1 MHRALTVSASLDL
14 RPLVVILRSRAI
26 AHHVTEESGKL
37 VVWTRS
43 EAEAQLVRACFDAWQ
58 SGELQVSDSALT
70 RGPAMLPVK
79 SIVQNLLNA
88 AWTAPVTV
96 TVLLISLVVAL
107 FSSAGADTYAI
118 RGMFFPDLNRST
130 VSLSEPL
137 VWLQMITPAFLH
149 FGLIHLVFNS
159 LWLWYFG
166 RMMEP
171 TLKPWRYTLVLL
183 WMALAGNVAQY
194 LWSGAANFGGL
205 SGVVYGQIGFIWL
218 WQNIHP
224 GSRLRLPPAMIMV
237 FLVALILMEVLA
249 SSYIASAAHA
259 GGLVSGMLAG
269 WLLGLWYKK
278 RGSYV

>member
-14 RPLVVILRSRAI
+14 RPLVVILHSRAI
-26 AHHVTEESGKL
+26 SHHITEESGKL

-43 EAEAQLVRACFDAWQ
+43 EADGQLVQACFEAWQ
-58 SGELQVSDSALT
+58 QGQLQVPDSAVSAE
-70 RGPAMLPVK
+70 PQMLPVK
-79 SIVQNLLNA
+79 GMVQNLLNA

-96 TVLLISLVVAL
+96 TVLLISLIIAL
-107 FSSAGADTYAI
+107 FSNAGADTLAI
-118 RGMFFPDLNRST
+118 RGLFFPDLSRSS
-130 VSLSEPL
+130 VSLSEPM
-137 VWLQMITPAFLH
+137 VWLRMITPAFLH

-171 TLKPWRYTLVLL
+171 ELRSWRYALL
-183 WMALAGNVAQY
+183 LMWMALAGNLAQY
-194 LWSGAANFGGL
+194 LWSDATNFGGL

-218 WQNIHP
+218 WQSVLP
-224 GSRLRLPPAMIMV
+224 RSRLRLPAAMIMV
-237 FLVALILMEVLA
+237 FLAALILMEVLA

-259 GGLVSGMLAG
+259 GGLISGMLAG
-269 WLLGLWYKK
+269 LLLALWFKK

>member
-26 AHHVTEESGKL
+26 AHQITEESGEL

-43 EAEAQLVRACFDAWQ
+43 EAEAQLVQVCFDAWQ
-58 SGELQVSDSALT
+58 RGELQVPDSALAS
-70 RGPAMLPVK
+70 GPEMLPLK
-79 SIVQNLLNA
+79 NIIQNLLNA

-96 TVLLISLVVAL
+96 TVLMISLVVAL
-107 FSSAGADTYAI
+107 FSNVGADTYAI

-130 VSLSEPL
+130 VSLTEPM
-137 VWLQMITPAFLH
+137 VWLRMITPAFLH

-171 TLKPWRYTLVLL
+171 SLKSWRYGLVLI
-183 WMALAGNVAQY
+183 WMALAGNLAQY

-218 WQNIHP
+218 WQNIRP
-224 GSRLRLPPAMIMV
+224 GSQLRLPPAMIMV
-237 FLVALILMEVLA
+237 FLAALVLMEVVA

-269 WLLGLWYKK
+269 LLLALWFKQ

>member
-1 MHRALTVSASLDL
+1 MYRALTVSASLDL

-26 AHHVTEESGKL
+26 AHHITEESGKL

-43 EAEAQLVRACFDAWQ
+43 EPDAQLVQDCFDAWQ
-58 SGELQVSDSALT
+58 SGELQVPDSALVSA
-70 RGPAMLPVK
+70 PAMLPIK
-79 SIVQNLLNA
+79 SIIQNLLNA

-96 TVLLISLVVAL
+96 TVLMISLIVAL
-107 FSSAGADTYAI
+107 VSSAGADTVAI
-118 RGMFFPDLNRST
+118 RAMFFPDLNRNG
-130 VSLSEPL
+130 VSLSDPM
-137 VWLQMITPAFLH
+137 VWLRMITPAFLH

-171 TLKPWRYTLVLL
+171 ILKPGRYALVLI
-183 WMALAGNVAQY
+183 WMALACNLAQF
-194 LWSGAANFGGL
+194 LCSDATNFGGL
-205 SGVVYGQIGFIWL
+205 SGVVYGQIGFVWL
-218 WQNIHP
+218 WQSVLP
-224 GSRLRLPPAMIMV
+224 RSRLRLPPAMIMV
-237 FLVALILMEVLA
+237 FLAALILMEVLA

-269 WLLGLWYKK
+269 VLLALWFKK